1 MLQYLHTSMKA
12 SKLLFAT
19 TLGAVAVALSSV
31 VISCNDKEKT
41 ENNAFSIDFTN
52 IKGQYKPGETLPLS
66 LQNPEK
72 KQIDSIVYYLNDE
85 KVGSVKGDAKL
96 DAILKEGRLG
106 YQNIKALVYYEGQN
120 SEATGQIEVISPVK
134 AKMLSFDIVNT
145 YPHDTNS
152 YTQGLEFYKDT
163 LIEGTGQ
170 YQKSVLRKN
179 DYKTGKA
186 YKEISLDGKYFGE
199 GITVFNNK
207 VYQLT
212 WRENTGFIYN
222 AGNLNKI
229 KEFQYD
235 KPIEG
240 WGLTH
245 DDKNLYQSDGSEKI
259 YKLDPET
266 LKQVSSINIYAEDK
280 KVKELNELEWV
291 EGKIYANVYQ
301 TNTLVVF
308 DPVTGSVEGLLNL
321 TPLSEKIT
329 RTAETDVLNGIAYNP
344 KTKTFF
350 ITGKLWDKM
359 FEIRIK

>member
-1 MLQYLHTSMKA
+1 MKA
-12 SKLLFAT
+12 YKPLFAT
-19 TLGAVAVALSSV
+19 TLGLAAILAGSLSF
-31 VISCNDKEKT
+31 SCKNDG
-41 ENNAFSIDFTN
+41 NNAKKAFELDFN
-52 IKGQYKPGETLPLS
+52 NVKGQYKPGESFPLTV
-66 LQNPEK
+66 LNPEN
-72 KQIDSIVYYLNDE
+72 KQIDSVVYYLADE
-85 KVGSVKGDAKL
+85 KIGSVKGNMKL
-96 DAILKEGRLG
+96 NVALKEGVLG
-106 YQNIKALVYYEGQN
+106 ELPIKALVYAEGEN
-120 SEATGQIEVISPVK
+120 TEATGQVEVISPVK
-134 AKMLSFDIVNT
+134 AKMLSFEIVNT
-145 YPHDTNS
+145 YPHDTGS

-186 YKEISLDGKYFGE
+186 YKQISLEGKYFGE

-207 VYQLT
+207 IYQLT
-212 WRENTGFIYN
+212 WRENTGFVYN

-229 KEFQYD
+229 KDFTYFKQ
-235 KPIEG
+235 IEG

-266 LKQVSSINIYAEDK
+266 LKEVSAVNIYAENR

-291 EGKIYANVYQ
+291 DGKIYANVYQ
-301 TNTLVVF
+301 TNTIVVL
-308 DPVTGSVEGLLNL
+308 DPATGYVEGLLDL
-321 TPLSEKIT
+321 TALSEKIN
-329 RTAETDVLNGIAYNP
+329 RTPQTDVLNGIAYNP

-350 ITGKLWDKM
+350 VTGKLWDKM

>member
-1 MLQYLHTSMKA
+1 MKA

-19 TLGAVAVALSSV
+19 TLGVAALAVSSLA
-31 VISCNDKEKT
+31 ISCKGNEKT
-41 ENNAFSIDFTN
+41 ENNLFSIDFSN
-52 IKGQYKPGETLPLS
+52 IKGQYKPGETLPLTV
-66 LQNPEK
+66 QNPEK

-85 KVGSVKGDAKL
+85 KAGTVKGDAKF
-96 DAILKEGRLG
+96 DAVLKEGRLG

-120 SEATGQIEVISPVK
+120 AEATGQIEVISPVK
-134 AKMLSFDIVNT
+134 AKMLSFELVNT
-145 YPHDTNS
+145 YPHDTGS

-170 YQKSVLRKN
+170 YQQSVLRKN

-186 YKEISLDGKYFGE
+186 YKQISLDGKYFGE

-207 VYQLT
+207 IYQLT

-229 KEFQYD
+229 KEFQYFKD
-235 KPIEG
+235 IQG

-266 LKQVSSINIYAEDK
+266 LKEVSSVNIYAEDK

-291 EGKIYANVYQ
+291 DGKIYANIYQ
-301 TNTLVVF
+301 TNTIVLLN
-308 DPVTGSVEGLLNL
+308 PATGSVEGLLDL
-321 TPLSEKIT
+321 TALSEKIT
-329 RTAETDVLNGIAYNP
+329 RTPETDVLNGIAYNP

-350 ITGKLWDKM
+350 VTGKLWDKM